1 VKTVT
6 RVLPTTINIV
16 PVSAPPLTVMVSPAR
31 PVVEESE
38 LMTGL
43 VLVSTN
49 CSVPVATVSNLRNP
63 TSIVDPIADW

>member
-1 VKTVT
+1 
-6 RVLPTTINIV
+6 
-16 PVSAPPLTVMVSPAR
+16 MVSPAR
-31 PVVEESE
+31 PLVEESE